1 MTIFEKITELENR
14 LNKFESSIPEWIPL
28 SKYFASQYGYTLDG
42 FRNFCLSNIEP
53 NNFKKYGFK
62 PITKKLEGK
71 IYEEIICPRD
81 KSTYYMG
88 RVTNIY
94 SDAPMAVEWDEMGVC
109 SFQDD
114 GVYDLIK
121 ID

>member
-53 NNFKKYGFK
+53 NNFKKFGNSYHIHK
-62 PITKKLEGK
+62 NSLAQLK
-71 IYEEIICPRD
+71 I
-81 KSTYYMG
+81 K
-88 RVTNIY
+88 
-94 SDAPMAVEWDEMGVC
+94 
-109 SFQDD
+109 
-114 GVYDLIK
+114 
-121 ID
+121 